1 MQKIVRSDDLRR
13 QNRRSILAALRRLG
27 ATSRTALSAA
37 TGLSNSTMTLIT
49 GALLDAGAL
58 VQTDAGE
65 AGARRGRPQVALA
78 LNPRTASVGVLTV
91 TLNRLSATSID
102 YAGNR
107 LPERVLRI
115 DTKATGEAA
124 LRKACIT
131 LMREALAQRG
141 EDAGPLRQITIAV
154 QGIADADGGQLLW
167 SPVTALTQAP
177 IGRWMSEAF
186 GVPATVAN
194 DCAMIAAALHWREP
208 QRYSDNFAAILLSH
222 GIGMGLYL
230 NGRQFTGIHSSAAEF
245 GHMCLDPRGAAC
257 RCGRRGCIEAYAGD
271 YAIWRNAKGV
281 AVADAFA
288 DIERSQM
295 EVLAQAAKAGPGP
308 EREAYRV
315 AGEALGAG
323 LRSLFALFDPFP
335 VAFVGSG
342 VLAFELIE
350 PALRETIGLDTTG
363 VTTELSPIAC
373 FLDEFSLIGDGAMIT
388 ALTHIDNT
396 IAGAND
402 APQGTT
408 AHAT

>member
-13 QNRRSILAALRRLG
+13 QNRRSVLAALRRLG

-37 TGLSNSTMTLIT
+37 TGLSNSTVTLIT
-49 GALLDAGAL
+49 GSLLEAGAL
-58 VQTDAGE
+58 VQTEAGE
-65 AGARRGRPQVALA
+65 VNARRGRPQVALA

-91 TLNRLSATSID
+91 TLNRLSATVID

-107 LPERVLRI
+107 RPERVLRL
-115 DTKATGEAA
+115 DTKATGETA
-124 LRKACIT
+124 LRQACVA
-131 LMREALAQRG
+131 LMREALAD
-141 EDAGPLRQITIAV
+141 EDPATGPLRQITIAV

-167 SPVTALTQAP
+167 SPVTALTQVP
-177 IGRWMSEAF
+177 IGQWMSEAF
-186 GVPATVAN
+186 GVPSTVAN

-230 NGRQFTGIHSSAAEF
+230 NGLQFTGIHSSAAEF

-295 EVLAQAAKAGPGP
+295 ERLAQSAKAGPGP

-363 VTTELSPIAC
+363 VTTQLPPISC
-373 FLDEFSLIGDGAMIT
+373 FLDEFSLIGDGALIT

-396 IAGAND
+396 IAGATD
-402 APQGTT
+402 APQGST